1 MCATT
6 PAATATCSP
15 DRGTFN
21 YLQSTGAVSNR
32 KVVTRDLAPTAMG
45 GAALLVNSFHADA
58 LNPAKFATKPK
69 RHRSAAT
76 TASSRS

>member
-1 MCATT
+1 VCNYPGGNCYVLT
-6 PAATATCSP
+6 

-32 KVVTRDLAPTAMG
+32 KVVTRDLAPTATG
-45 GAALLVNSFHADA
+45 GVALLVNSFHADA

-69 RHRSAAT
+69 RHRSAVT